1 MLHKYECEHCGSV
14 CYTESEVWESCPICE
29 ETPDERK
36 MRERA
41 EQVEQER
48 DRLREE
54 RDCYRQTLIDLLQE
68 VEPFTSLSKH
78 LKREYMEAQE
88 LLESKK

>member
-1 MLHKYECEHCGSV
+1 MTDGIRDALGMDAKNK
-14 CYTESEVWESCPICE
+14 TIRNLAESRQR
-29 ETPDERK
+29 ERS
-36 MRERA
+36 RA